1 MSHLV
6 ASEYKC
12 FEDIRRTRPD
22 GSEYWCARELA
33 PVLDYAKWENFAK
46 VIKRAMIA
54 CENSGHDTAADF
66 PEVRK
71 IVKAGATTKSIVD
84 YELSRYACYLIV
96 QNGDPRKEVIALGQ
110 TYFAIQTY
118 RQEVADRFN
127 QLDED
132 SRRLVVRGDM
142 RKSSPFRSPLEKAP
156 GTFSHTIN
164 RGRIWIPARPRDL
177 SAFRISFTSLT
188 CSIKRPERAPD
199 NPALAPATD
208 KS

>member
-110 TYFAIQTY
+110 TYFA
-118 RQEVADRFN
+118 
-127 QLDED
+127 
-132 SRRLVVRGDM
+132 
-142 RKSSPFRSPLEKAP
+142 KPL
-156 GTFSHTIN
+156 
-164 RGRIWIPARPRDL
+164 PAML
-177 SAFRISFTSLT
+177 TSAFQESVIHS
-188 CSIKRPERAPD
+188 PEAAGRTRAGSCRSAAGRTPPSCVPTP
-199 NPALAPATD
+199 PAQRR
-208 KS
+208 

>member
-110 TYFAIQTY
+110 TY
-118 RQEVADRFN
+118 
-127 QLDED
+127 
-132 SRRLVVRGDM
+132 SG
-142 RKSSPFRSPLEKAP
+142 
-156 GTFSHTIN
+156 
-164 RGRIWIPARPRDL
+164 
-177 SAFRISFTSLT
+177 
-188 CSIKRPERAPD
+188 
-199 NPALAPATD
+199 
-208 KS
+208 